1 MAYRVFPPA
10 LSNPLLPA
18 PTYRLSH
25 WFLLAARRIPYP
37 SLAFLRLYVGPPDL
51 ITPLKWE
58 LQPQYKIEFICRH
71 EVMMWCVDLFRGKGL
86 CLTCQRLH
94 LRLTSLND
102 PAPPARISGWMYG
115 HKHTPQLDT
124 KAIRLLISWGYLR
137 LNPRNPAP
145 NAFYNYLAGQR
156 TACNWAKGSLEYW
169 ALNKSPDVQT
179 HCI

>member
-1 MAYRVFPPA
+1 MSTHYTLAYVKPPSGALNQNEWMAYRVFPPA

-25 WFLLAARRIPYP
+25 WFHLAARRIPYP

-58 LQPQYKIEFICRH
+58 LQPQYKIEFVCRH
-71 EVMMWCVDLFRGKGL
+71 KVMMWSVDLFRGKGL
-86 CLTCQRLH
+86 CLTCQRLY

-115 HKHTPQLDT
+115 HKHIPQLDT
-124 KAIRLLISWGYLR
+124 KAK
-137 LNPRNPAP
+137 
-145 NAFYNYLAGQR
+145 
-156 TACNWAKGSLEYW
+156 T
-169 ALNKSPDVQT
+169 
-179 HCI
+179 